1 MSGERQV
8 VKPRILIVVICAI
21 AACILCSGCSSK
33 LAEKH
38 QEQFNNAKVAF
49 NEIKELVLSA
59 VKADE
64 NANAD
69 FDETGRISYSVC
81 HKDDVEGS
89 EIVGLYEF
97 PIAVADK
104 QVEYLNVIN
113 DLMGKDFEAIW
124 VFENRISFLGD
135 GHNLYVYS
143 FDGAKPEFYHFPD
156 DGVRFNVQNLGDN
169 WFYLHANLR

>member
-1 MSGERQV
+1 M
-8 VKPRILIVVICAI
+8 KPKILIFVVSAT
-21 AACILCSGCSSK
+21 AACVLCSGCSSK

-59 VKADE
+59 VKADK

-81 HKDDVEGS
+81 HKDYVEDS

-97 PIAVADK
+97 PIAVTDK
-104 QVEYLNVIN
+104 QAEYLNVIN
-113 DLMGKDFEAIW
+113 DLI
-124 VFENRISFLGD
+124 
-135 GHNLYVYS
+135 
-143 FDGAKPEFYHFPD
+143 
-156 DGVRFNVQNLGDN
+156 
-169 WFYLHANLR
+169 